1 MCKLSLPT
9 AIHTGHDLCLKPG
22 PQGLKHMHDQGIVH
36 GDIKPDNVLLG
47 GVAGCALSDFGCG
60 ELTRRL
66 ANTTMDRV
74 PKPLTQP
81 PSHSPLYPS

>member
-1 MCKLSLPT
+1 MTST
-9 AIHTGHDLCLKPG
+9 

-60 ELTRRL
+60 ARCL
-66 ANTTMDRV
+66 AHTSSV
-74 PKPLTQP
+74 
-81 PSHSPLYPS
+81 